1 MFFKRQTG
9 CLKRFAEEG
18 AKVGVVHY
26 GIANGKTLIV
36 LGMDKYAILG

>member
-1 MFFKRQTG
+1 MGT
-9 CLKRFAEEG
+9 E
-18 AKVGVVHY
+18 VGYYGEVVHY